1 MTKICIIQPLLA
13 AYRLPV
19 FEEMATKVDLSLI
32 VSEPDDSAGYGKLIV
47 PKNSNIKFKVVRTL
61 RPFGDVFGMYQRSI
75 ISYLLEV
82 RPDVVMIFSNPRY
95 LSFWTTLI
103 CCRLLGIR
111 VFPHG
116 HGIFKKAKIS
126 IMIRLL
132 YKLIFLLAT
141 RYVCYC
147 DYVLKC
153 FGQLNVD
160 KNQLATVENSL
171 VNKSPSP
178 TRYLSPIKNSI
189 LFLGRI
195 REGSKLQLLIEA
207 VTELRRYLDIDF
219 ELHIVGGGPQ
229 YSQLASRVK
238 DESWITLYG
247 EIYDQVE
254 IKNIAD
260 QCDIGVYPGDSGLSV
275 VHYMSLGLPSVVH
288 NDYSNHYGPEPTY
301 IEEGV
306 NGVIFSRDNKEM
318 LINTLIKLYESPELL
333 KKMQLASYNSYV
345 SLINPSQAERF
356 IKVLVAN

>member
-82 RPDVVMIFSNPRY
+82 RPDAVMIFSNPRY

-126 IMIRLL
+126 IMIRLM

-160 KNQLATVENSL
+160 ESQLAVVENSL

-178 TRYLSPIKNSI
+178 TRYVSPIKNSI
-189 LFLGRI
+189 LFVGRV
-195 REGSKLQLLIEA
+195 REGSNLYLLIEA
-207 VTELRRYLDIDF
+207 VTELRRYLDTDF
-219 ELHIVGGGPQ
+219 ELHIVGGGSQ
-229 YSQLASRVK
+229 FSQLASRVN
-238 DESWITLYG
+238 DVSWITLYG

-260 QCDIGVYPGDSGLSV
+260 QCDIGVYPGDAGLSV

-288 NDYSNHYGPEPTY
+288 NDYRNHLGPEPTY

-306 NGVIFSRDNKEM
+306 NGVIFSRDNKET
-318 LINTLIKLYESPELL
+318 LINSLIKLYKAPDLL
-333 KKMQLASYNSYV
+333 KKMQLASFNSYV